1 MGDLEEEIKLDANFP
16 DIEAMLKSLAEMQFI
31 AEKPSLKDAFM
42 IQKKN
47 RKDYPEPPKSAS
59 LKFKQRERA
68 AQAKTAILSTDIS

>member
-42 IQKKN
+42 I
-47 RKDYPEPPKSAS
+47 
-59 LKFKQRERA
+59 
-68 AQAKTAILSTDIS
+68 